1 VPTVEKMDPAPVGSC
16 NDTPK
21 GCTGSSRTDNAE
33 VAENMAGGGKKAGG
47 IGPGG
52 MDEAPCGKGNTEG
65 EGSSEWTAD
74 DALDGCVEGSR
85 EAIDEHGDVK
95 GLGVTTVGKAVIG
108 CSPPHPHA
116 PAGEKAPKHAALD
129 HAKLATFCGNEEL
142 NAPGGAPSWP
152 SPRGSCAYGSSTAAG
167 DALGGS
173 CARKESAAVAVEV
186 ARVGACGGVCGDICR
201 VCCWL
206 EL

>member
-1 VPTVEKMDPAPVGSC
+1 
-16 NDTPK
+16 
-21 GCTGSSRTDNAE
+21 
-33 VAENMAGGGKKAGG
+33 
-47 IGPGG
+47 
-52 MDEAPCGKGNTEG
+52 
-65 EGSSEWTAD
+65 
-74 DALDGCVEGSR
+74 LDGCVEGNR

-116 PAGEKAPKHAALD
+116 PHAPAGEKAPKHAALD

-142 NAPGGAPSWP
+142 NALGGAPSWP

-186 ARVGACGGVCGDICR
+186 ARVGACGGVCGDMCR
-201 VCCWL
+201 ACGWL